1 MFTKYTPIV
10 TRQEK
15 KLPFYIAT
23 IGNPKK
29 QHVVHRPLGIEDHQ
43 LLYVVKGKGGCYI
56 NGETYIL
63 GSDSIF
69 YLPPNTPHEYF
80 VIQPDWETIFI
91 TFNGCGCSNFFNF
104 EPVVCKNISSKVD
117 FVNKYKVL
125 YEYKGNPMN
134 CKKQSAELYM
144 LLLELSDVFAE
155 PAKSDNDKIHKIT
168 LAMSYL
174 SRTNNND
181 LSPLV
186 KQLGISEE
194 HFCRIFKKYT
204 DYRPVEYSN
213 LIRVQKAKILL
224 RNSEKSVKEICE
236 ELGFQNHSYFTTV
249 FKKYVGVSPSL
260 YKKIPDIN

>member
-1 MFTKYTPIV
+1 MFTIYNPIV

-23 IGNPKK
+23 IGNPKR

-63 GSDSIF
+63 DNDSIF

-80 VIQPDWETIFI
+80 VIEPDWETIFI

-104 EPVVCKNISSKVD
+104 GPTVCRNISSKVD
-117 FVNKYKVL
+117 FINKYELL
-125 YEYKGNPMN
+125 YKYKADPAM
-134 CKKQSAELYM
+134 CRKYSAELYL
-144 LLLELSDVFAE
+144 LLLELVDVFAE
-155 PAKSDNDKIHKIT
+155 PARSDSDKIHKIT

-174 SRTNNND
+174 ARTDNND
-181 LSPLV
+181 LVPLTE
-186 KQLGISEE
+186 QLGISEE

-204 DYRPVEYSN
+204 GYRPVEYSN
-213 LIRVQKAKILL
+213 LVRIQKSKILL
-224 RNSEKSVKEICE
+224 RNSEKTVKEIGE
-236 ELGFQNHSYFTTV
+236 ELGFKNHSYFTSI
-249 FKKYVGVSPSL
+249 FKKYVGVSPTQ
-260 YKKIPDIN
+260 YRQTTDIN